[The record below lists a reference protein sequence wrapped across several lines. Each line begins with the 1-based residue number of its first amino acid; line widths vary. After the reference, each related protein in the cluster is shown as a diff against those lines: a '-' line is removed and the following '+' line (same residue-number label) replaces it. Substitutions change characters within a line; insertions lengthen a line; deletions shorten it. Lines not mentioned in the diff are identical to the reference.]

1 MMNMIRSGRRTV
13 YLKESVRRWIL
24 SQGGHGLTPQ
34 ESLQLTL
41 QGTVDAEGNMYDFP
55 PERFM
60 EE

>member
-1 MMNMIRSGRRTV
+1 MLQIKRSGKRTV
-13 YLKESVRRWIL
+13 YLKESVRRLIL

-41 QGTVDAEGNMYDFP
+41 QGTVDAEGNVYDFP

>member
-1 MMNMIRSGRRTV
+1 MLTGKAIYTT
-13 YLKESVRRWIL
+13 K
-24 SQGGHGLTPQ
+24 GGHGLTPQ